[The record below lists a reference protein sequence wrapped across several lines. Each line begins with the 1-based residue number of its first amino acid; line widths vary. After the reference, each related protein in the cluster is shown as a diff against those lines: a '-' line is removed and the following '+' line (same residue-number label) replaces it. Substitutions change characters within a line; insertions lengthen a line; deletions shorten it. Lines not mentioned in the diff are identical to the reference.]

1 MSTSRPARAS
11 RRGVRSLLGAAVA
24 AAALVRV
31 FGAWLPGLDYSAVI
45 VLSAAL
51 WTAAFAFFLW
61 VYGPILLT
69 PRVDPR
75 SSART

>member
-1 MSTSRPARAS
+1 MLVFANVTTALA
-11 RRGVRSLLGAAVA
+11 LG
-24 AAALVRV
+24 LPLRV
-31 FGAWLPGLDYSAVI
+31 FGAGLPGLDYSAVI

-51 WTAAFAFFLW
+51 WTVAFAFFLW

-75 SSART
+75 START